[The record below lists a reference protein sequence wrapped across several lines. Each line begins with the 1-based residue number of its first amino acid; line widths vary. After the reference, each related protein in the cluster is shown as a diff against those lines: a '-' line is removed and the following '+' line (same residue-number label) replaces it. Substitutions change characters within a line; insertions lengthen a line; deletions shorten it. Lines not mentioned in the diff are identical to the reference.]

1 MNTTS
6 LTTEGLRFVRDRII
20 ASFVNA
26 DSIYVDTCTLIEKPF
41 ADFVKTFGPILLNKG
56 KKLIIIHQVYDE
68 LNKLATSGN
77 TERNLAAMQALQ
89 FIKENAQYF
98 QLKKEFRKTHHADRA
113 FCKLLAQHCLTRNQI
128 FLTEDYQLTAAIYN
142 LCSCDTDAS
151 SDHCTRVLTLMNGP
165 IPRQRTAKQLKLD
178 SCVEFSF
185 WPLDA
190 QQVYTQTPKTEQK
203 APSLMSDKSE
213 ATPQPSDSKAL
224 RTTKAPSLP
233 QVETVA
239 HETKLNVH
247 EIRPQNSSVATPPK
261 KLTKKQSR
269 EALIRSSSLYMTRN
283 KLIDIFIHNKGKQFI
298 YNLHELHQCKVPVVI
313 GIMKNALDAELEEK
327 MAPWM
332 HLFKVLTPLSS
343 YMSETHALL
352 SHIGTRDP
360 REYDNQALQNILI
373 SDDEAQFEHIRKRL
387 PGCHA
392 ILPLMRGCIAPNG
405 DLHSPYKRQQYS
417 LKASTSRTNYII

>member
-1 MNTTS
+1 MNTSS
-6 LTTEGLRFVRDRII
+6 LTTEGLRSVRDRII

-151 SDHCTRVLTLMNGP
+151 SDHCTRVLTLMNGY

-190 QQVYTQTPKTEQK
+190 QPVYTQAAKTEQK
-203 APSLMSDKSE
+203 EQSLMSDNAAQTSVSRSIPSPEAPMPRPE
-213 ATPQPSDSKAL
+213 ATV
-224 RTTKAPSLP
+224 TN
-233 QVETVA
+233 
-239 HETKLNVH
+239 ETKLNVH
-247 EIRPQNSSVATPPK
+247 VIRPQNDSFANSPK
-261 KLTKKQSR
+261 KLTKTQYF
-269 EALIRSSSLYMTRN
+269 EALIRASALFMTHD
-283 KLIDIFIHNKGKQFI
+283 KLVDIFIRNNGKQFI

-360 REYDNQALQNILI
+360 REDNNQALQNILI

-417 LKASTSRTNYII
+417 LKASTNRTNYII